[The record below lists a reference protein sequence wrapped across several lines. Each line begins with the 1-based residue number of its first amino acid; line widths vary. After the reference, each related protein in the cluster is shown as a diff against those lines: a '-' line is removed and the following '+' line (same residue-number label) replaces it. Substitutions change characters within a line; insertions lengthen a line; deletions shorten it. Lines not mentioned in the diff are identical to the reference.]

1 MGEHRWKQKVTK
13 LKARAETS
21 DVRHTPPQGAHPGYY
36 SKSME
41 GSWSQGH
48 PAAHSQKVPGD
59 YYGQAPQD
67 YYPQSGHLPQPG
79 SAEAPKRASSNGAP
93 RFHASRREPGLGDA
107 EGQEGLLNQGGLLS
121 ISSISPQ
128 TSVPPLPGDGAGE
141 SARSTDSGMLP
152 QRPTRRHVVK
162 PDNVPRLDFSRLK
175 DQMEEEE
182 EEEMEAEGSPGEK
195 HAGVPMDYHYGQ
207 DDDLGSDY
215 GEMQAHGKISRHEDM
230 GLGDLSEEM
239 MHHRVHGEFMR
250 PDNPVGDDDDDYDD
264 YDEDD
269 ADNAIAKYLA
279 AGGRAQN
286 IRPGLSDR
294 SQ

>member
-1 MGEHRWKQKVTK
+1 
-13 LKARAETS
+13 
-21 DVRHTPPQGAHPGYY
+21 
-36 SKSME
+36 ME
-41 GSWSQGH
+41 DSWSQGH
-48 PAAHSQKVPGD
+48 PAGLSQKVPGD

-67 YYPQSGHLPQPG
+67 FEATAYPSNPTYHYPQSGHLPQPG

-93 RFHASRREPGLGDA
+93 RFHASRREPGLGEA
-107 EGQEGLLNQGGLLS
+107 EAQEGLLNQGGLLS

-128 TSVPPLPGDGAGE
+128 TSVPPLPCDGGSE
-141 SARSTDSGMLP
+141 SVRSTDSGMLP

-175 DQMEEEE
+175 DEMEEEEE

-195 HAGVPMDYHYGQ
+195 QAGVPMDYHYGQ
-207 DDDLGSDY
+207 EDDLGSDY
-215 GEMQAHGKISRHEDM
+215 EEMQAHGKISRHEDM

-239 MHHRVHGEFMR
+239 MHHRVHGEYMR
-250 PDNPVGDDDDDYDD
+250 PDNPVGNDDDDYDD